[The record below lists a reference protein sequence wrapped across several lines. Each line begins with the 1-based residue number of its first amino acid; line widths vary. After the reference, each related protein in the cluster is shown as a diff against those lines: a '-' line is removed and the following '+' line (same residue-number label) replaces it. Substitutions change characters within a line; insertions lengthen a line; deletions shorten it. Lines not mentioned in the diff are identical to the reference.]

1 MKKVLTA
8 IIIILMLVS
17 LLGCSQ
23 QDSGQKSEEELRA
36 EISAELEAE
45 AKAREELEA
54 EVRAELEAEQE
65 EKEEVKKLSYE
76 ELNSKK
82 EEYESKLFE
91 LLGGVH
97 EGQIGGYYT
106 DDITQFHHY
115 ENNSEFKEYVDMLI
129 ALGYGIEQAEG
140 FYYLYVGE
148 PKNYLDGEGED
159 VKQQAKPDD
168 VKSSTSDNVLIES
181 DGEQGYTTYYK
192 YKSNETVHFD
202 LNGDGKK
209 EEIIY
214 QTDYDEFIPGK
225 LIVSGFDP
233 IEIHDFPFGETDYF
247 IIVKFSDKFGT
258 SMNMIG
264 IIDYGPSMDP
274 TTSLYAIIEP
284 RGEEWFGSVGV
295 IEGELVPPSE
305 YNENSM
311 DDFNYKAVL
320 RYGQG
325 IEAPVRLSYSVAPQT
340 WFGRNLF
347 TYYGTYASLI
357 DNIAPYGN
365 DYVTN
370 SELKIEEQVTGYAE
384 KNMAAANVSFKAG
397 QSTRLVATD
406 NDQWIKMV
414 AADGTEGW
422 VLVSDVTA
430 EKFSGFVFFD

>member
-1 MKKVLTA
+1 M
-8 IIIILMLVS
+8 LMLVS

-36 EISAELEAE
+36 EISAELETE

-54 EVRAELEAEQE
+54 QIRAELEAEQG
-65 EKEEVKKLSYE
+65 EKKEIKKLSYE

-91 LLGGVH
+91 LLGGVP
-97 EGQIGGYYT
+97 GDQDKIGGFYT
-106 DDITQFHHY
+106 ADITQFHHY
-115 ENNSEFKEYVDMLI
+115 QDDSEFRKYVDMLF

-140 FYYLYVGE
+140 HYYLYVGE
-148 PKNYLDGEGED
+148 PKNYVDGEGED

-168 VKSSTSDNVLIES
+168 TKSVTSDNVLIKS

-192 YKSNETVHFD
+192 YKTNETVYFD
-202 LNGDGKK
+202 LNGDGTE

-214 QTDYDEFIPGK
+214 QIGDMESPGK
-225 LIVSGFDP
+225 LIVSGFEP
-233 IEIHDFPFGETDYF
+233 IDIHDAPFGETGYF

-325 IEAPVRLSYSVAPQT
+325 IEAPVRLSVTPQT

-357 DNIAPYGN
+357 DNIEPYGN

-370 SELKIEEQVTGYAE
+370 SELKIEQQVTGYAE
-384 KNMAAANVSFKAG
+384 KNTAAANVIFKAG

-406 NDQWIKMV
+406 NEQWTKMI

-430 EKFSGFVFFD
+430 ENFSGFALFD